1 MKSNVAK
8 FHSDLSYDDLFPRAK
23 KTIKKLY
30 NNAVR
35 TEGKVAAETGDGEDP
50 DDLPQL
56 YAKKPKPKTKAKTN
70 EAVSFEDDFSEDDY
84 AEEYDRFISDLIED
98 EYWNDFY
105 YNNYCDLDCFCS

>member
-8 FHSDLSYDDLFPRAK
+8 FHSDLSYDDLFPQAK

-56 YAKKPKPKTKAKTN
+56 YAKKPKTKAKTN
-70 EAVSFEDDFSEDDY
+70 EAFSFEDDFSE
-84 AEEYDRFISDLIED
+84 EHDRFISDLIE
-98 EYWNDFY
+98 EEYWKYWNDFY